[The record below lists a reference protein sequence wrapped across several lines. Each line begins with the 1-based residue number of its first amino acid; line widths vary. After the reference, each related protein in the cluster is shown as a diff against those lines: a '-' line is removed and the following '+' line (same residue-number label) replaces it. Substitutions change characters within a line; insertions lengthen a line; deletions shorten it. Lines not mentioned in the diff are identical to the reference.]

1 MAAAKKYRVTAAAAV
16 VRGGG
21 TERYLYRGAVVPAG
35 VSAADIARLVKMGLI
50 SLVAAAAEPVRAV
63 ESADPADAQ

>member
-16 VRGGG
+16 VRVGG

-35 VSAADIARLVKMGLI
+35 VSAADIARLVKMGLV
-50 SLVAAAAEPVRAV
+50 SVAAAEPVRAV
-63 ESADPADAQ
+63 EPAETPDAP